1 MNGELFKSIVYLFV
15 GLSLLL
21 FGMRLMSIGLKKV
34 MGSGIK
40 KFFNK
45 TRNNPLVSMGI
56 GILVTLVVRTSDATN
71 AMVIGFVNSGA
82 MSVYQG
88 ISVMLGAYIGTTSTG
103 VLASFSSFQF
113 SSFFLLFSFIGTILL
128 FIKNDK
134 VKSIGEFLTG
144 FGLLFFGLDVM
155 KDAFL
160 NSDLTSF
167 CQNMFAGIDYGIVLF
182 LIGVLVT
189 AVIQS
194 SSAVTVIVLAMVGG
208 GALGFSSGLY
218 IVLGATLGTVTTELL
233 MSSGGNVQG
242 KRIAVIAFTL
252 RALASIVALTLLMI
266 FESQISS
273 FVRIFAINGS
283 DELPVAMFVV
293 IYNVI
298 FMPLLIP
305 LIKPFTKLFNKLIKD
320 KEKDEL
326 SKAIH
331 FIDDKLLVSPPL
343 AMMQVKKEILNMFDL
358 AYENYLHGYR
368 KIVLKENTNDKII
381 VASEDKIDYL
391 NARITDFLI
400 KLSSKAEPKEE
411 KVIGAYFHVINDIE
425 RIGDHSYNFYET
437 AVKMKGE
444 DMSFSPLAVVDLSQ
458 INDIVEPMFALAR
471 NIFDSENAEGLS
483 DLHAYEDK
491 TDELKTRFFSNHYER
506 IKSNQCSSE
515 MTQYFATL
523 ISELERV
530 ADHLTN
536 IGFSI
541 VNPTGDEENTN

>member
-1 MNGELFKSIVYLFV
+1 MNGELFKSIVYLLL

-273 FVRIFAINGS
+273 FVRIFA
-283 DELPVAMFVV
+283 
-293 IYNVI
+293 
-298 FMPLLIP
+298 
-305 LIKPFTKLFNKLIKD
+305 
-320 KEKDEL
+320 
-326 SKAIH
+326 
-331 FIDDKLLVSPPL
+331 
-343 AMMQVKKEILNMFDL
+343 
-358 AYENYLHGYR
+358 
-368 KIVLKENTNDKII
+368 
-381 VASEDKIDYL
+381 
-391 NARITDFLI
+391 
-400 KLSSKAEPKEE
+400 
-411 KVIGAYFHVINDIE
+411 
-425 RIGDHSYNFYET
+425 
-437 AVKMKGE
+437 
-444 DMSFSPLAVVDLSQ
+444 
-458 INDIVEPMFALAR
+458 
-471 NIFDSENAEGLS
+471 
-483 DLHAYEDK
+483 
-491 TDELKTRFFSNHYER
+491 
-506 IKSNQCSSE
+506 
-515 MTQYFATL
+515 
-523 ISELERV
+523 
-530 ADHLTN
+530 
-536 IGFSI
+536 
-541 VNPTGDEENTN
+541 